1 MIVKVEQR
9 SLKKITVFTLE
20 FLDFSLYN
28 FRDLDQ
34 KKKIS
39 YQIVKWWKATV
50 PWVLYTHWLWS
61 VARVCNMLYNFKPQG
76 AA

>member
-28 FRDLDQ
+28 FKDLDQ

-39 YQIVKWWKATV
+39 YQIVKW
-50 PWVLYTHWLWS
+50 
-61 VARVCNMLYNFKPQG
+61 
-76 AA
+76 